1 MKKNIMKTLK
11 FPATSATTENH
22 IGNRSIDAYFKLPVK
37 EISDSKNIYETRISR
52 RQIIGSRKFKIA
64 LFAAYSSLLVVFA
77 LIVYTAIV
85 LDPRFPF

>member
-1 MKKNIMKTLK
+1 MKTLK
-11 FPATSATTENH
+11 FPDSSATMENY
-22 IGNRSIDAYFKLPVK
+22 ISNRSIDDYFKLPVK
-37 EISDSKNIYETRISR
+37 EISEPKNIHETPISR
-52 RQIIGSRKFKIA
+52 RQIINSRKFKIA